1 MAKKII
7 VIGGGISGLSA
18 AYTLMK
24 EGADVSV
31 VEKNPRAGGCIR
43 TGKEDGYLFE
53 YGPNSTM
60 NSNDEI
66 DSLCME
72 LGLKEERIFGSSQ
85 SKKRYVM
92 RRGQPIALPMSIIDF
107 IKTKLWSFQGK
118 LRLFKEPFI
127 GRYKGDDETV
137 ADFVTRRIGRELL
150 DYALD
155 PFVSGVYAGNP
166 EHLSLKS
173 TFPKMKELEDNYKS
187 LILGA
192 LRKVLKREKSNR
204 PKGIFSFKQGMD
216 SLPKAIAD
224 TLGNRFKGGTE
235 VKKLE
240 KRGERY
246 LLTFADSTTAEADRV
261 IMSSPAYVNAEIL
274 SSLAPHI
281 SNELAGI
288 EYAPIVV
295 VYIGFKR
302 EVVSHL
308 LDGFGCLIPLKE
320 QKQLLGSLWN
330 SSLFPHRAPQGHVSL
345 TCFTGGS
352 RNKEMINESDEKILS
367 LVLND
372 LKDMVDVKGSP
383 SFIKIIRHKKAIPQ
397 YNTGHFEK
405 LKRIEK
411 SLLLFP
417 GLHLLG
423 NYLQGISLADC
434 AMNGINM
441 GRKINQSD

>member
-7 VIGGGISGLSA
+7 IAGGGISGLSA

-24 EGADVSV
+24 EGADVLV
-31 VEKNPRAGGCIR
+31 LEKNQRPGGCIR
-43 TGKEDGYLFE
+43 TGKEDGFLFE

-72 LGLKEERIFGSSQ
+72 LGLEDERIFGGSQ

-92 RRGQPIALPMSIIDF
+92 RGGQPVPLPMGIVDF
-107 IKTKLWSFQGK
+107 IKTGLWSTRGK
-118 LRLFKEPFI
+118 MRLIKEPFI

-166 EHLSLKS
+166 ENLSLKS
-173 TFPKMKELEDNYKS
+173 TFPKMKELEDRYGS

-192 LRKVLKREKSNR
+192 IRKGLKGGKSNR
-204 PKGIFSFKQGMD
+204 PKGIFSFKQGME
-216 SLPKAIAD
+216 SLPRAMAEA
-224 TLGNRFKGGTE
+224 LGNRFKGGVE
-235 VKKLE
+235 VRALKK
-240 KRGERY
+240 KGDRY
-246 LLTFADSTTAEADRV
+246 IIALSDGSVTEADKV
-261 IMSSPAYVNAEIL
+261 ILSSPAYVNAEII
-274 SSLAPHI
+274 SSLAPQI
-281 SNELAGI
+281 SSELMGI

-295 VYIGFKR
+295 VFLGFKR
-302 EVVSHL
+302 EVVSHP

-320 QKQLLGSLWN
+320 QKQLLGSLWS
-330 SSLFPHRAPQGHVSL
+330 SSLFPYRAPHGYVSM
-345 TCFTGGS
+345 TCFIGGS
-352 RNKEMINESDEKILS
+352 RNREIINETDEKILS
-367 LVLND
+367 IVMND
-372 LKDMVDVKGSP
+372 LGDMVGIKGSP
-383 SFIKIIRHKKAIPQ
+383 SFIKIIRHNKAIPQ
-397 YNTGHFEK
+397 YNTGHYDRLE
-405 LKRIEK
+405 RINR
-411 SLLLFP
+411 SLRRFP

-441 GRKINQSD
+441 GRNINLF